1 MTHSTIPHAAPK
13 PAGVTALQ
21 ELTKNA
27 TQGYEKLLQL
37 NIAATQAFF
46 GQFQV
51 VMDAKE
57 AQSLRELQSELFAP
71 LPNRYSAESQHYQL
85 LAEDSSA
92 KFNKIFQSKLTEAKN
107 NLSILVDSVSS
118 TAPTG
123 TEVASAFLKNALTT
137 SQGAIESAQHCASQ
151 VLQQAESSF
160 TSVATQAFD
169 AAGKAFNMDVSRERL
184 SVASKHSEP

>member
-1 MTHSTIPHAAPK
+1 MTQSTTPHAAPK
-13 PAGVTALQ
+13 LGGVTALQ

-51 VMDAKE
+51 VMGVKE

-71 LPNRYSAESQHYQL
+71 MPNKYAAESQHYQL

-92 KFNKIFQSKLTEAKN
+92 KFNKIFQSKLTEAQK
-107 NLSILVDSVSS
+107 SVSALVENVS
-118 TAPTG
+118 NAAPAGAET
-123 TEVASAFLKNALTT
+123 ASAVFKSAFTA
-137 SQGAIESAQHCASQ
+137 SQNAIESAQHSASQ

-160 TSVATQAFD
+160 TSVATQAFN
-169 AAGKAFNMDVSRERL
+169 AAGKAFNLDASRERL
-184 SVASKHSEP
+184 TVASKHSEP